1 MNVFWVRSAIYAE
14 LISLVFLQRFAITVG
29 VKQIPLALPLTFVV
43 MVTLFLC
50 NAVDIARVKLEAY
63 TFMISVL
70 ILCSLM
76 SIGSLHIALTSLAA
90 LASVYLL
97 WTVTIKDPYQLIFP
111 DALNIFQWSIAITS
125 LLSVLQFLL
134 QLVGL
139 GFIDL
144 NSLVPAH
151 WMLSGFNTTYHPPLM
166 NIFKSNGFF
175 MLEPSFASQ
184 LSALAFI
191 FEYRYFKR
199 IGLLALYL
207 AAVIF
212 TFSGTGILLIL
223 LTAIFA
229 FKDFLLPNKKALK
242 YLLVSMALSVPLTI
256 AYLPVY
262 IERIQHQLSTGSS
275 AYARW
280 VSPFIGVSYLF
291 PAHTLLG
298 AGPGTESR
306 SPLLTLLPSAT
317 SFTVLPSLLFQYG
330 VVGTV
335 SFTIFLYAC
344 VRPCIKSGVSNTVI
358 VSLGTIYLLLNGA
371 LIEPFIDFLVLFLA
385 VIWSR
390 ENAQLSSAYKNKG
403 RLSLGVRVS

>member
-1 MNVFWVRSAIYAE
+1 MKIFWVRSVLYAE
-14 LISLVFLQRFAITVG
+14 LMSLVFLQRFAITFG
-29 VKQIPLALPLTFVV
+29 VKQIPLVLPLTFVV
-43 MVTLFLC
+43 MIMLFLC

-63 TFMISVL
+63 TFMMSVL
-70 ILCSLM
+70 ILCSVM

-97 WTVTIKDPYQLIFP
+97 WTVAIKDPYRIIFP
-111 DALNIFQWSIAITS
+111 DALNVFQWSIAVTS
-125 LLSVLQFLL
+125 FLSILQFLS
-134 QLVGL
+134 QLVGF

-144 NSLVPAH
+144 NALIPAH

-191 FEYRYFKR
+191 IEYRYFKR
-199 IGLLALYL
+199 ITFLALFL

-223 LTAIFA
+223 LAAIFA

-242 YLLVSMALSVPLTI
+242 YLLFSFVLVFPLGM

-291 PAHTLLG
+291 PAHTLFG
-298 AGPGTESR
+298 AGPGSESR
-306 SPLLTLLPSAT
+306 SPLLHLLPPAT
-317 SFTVLPSLLFQYG
+317 NFAVIPSLLFQYG
-330 VVGTV
+330 LVGAL
-335 SFTIFLYAC
+335 SFILFLYAC
-344 VRPCIKSGVSNTVI
+344 VNPCVKSGMKNVI
-358 VSLGTIYLLLNGA
+358 LIPLGAIYLLLSGA
-371 LIEPFIDFLVLFLA
+371 LIEPFIDFLILFLS
-385 VIWSR
+385 VIWCSD
-390 ENAQLSSAYKNKG
+390 NAPKIRGIRTSDWLFFRQWS
-403 RLSLGVRVS
+403 

>member
-1 MNVFWVRSAIYAE
+1 M
-14 LISLVFLQRFAITVG
+14 SLVFLQRFAITFG
-29 VKQIPLALPLTFVV
+29 VKQIPLVLPLTFVV
-43 MVTLFLC
+43 MTILFLC

-63 TFMISVL
+63 TFMMSVL

-97 WTVTIKDPYQLIFP
+97 WTVTIKEPYRLIFP
-111 DALNIFQWSIAITS
+111 DALNIFQWSVAITS
-125 LLSVLQFLL
+125 LLSVLQFFL

-199 IGLLALYL
+199 IGWLALYL

-223 LTAIFA
+223 LAAIFA
-229 FKDFLLPNKKALK
+229 FKDFLVPNKKALK
-242 YLLVSMALSVPLTI
+242 YLLFSLVLVFPMAI

-291 PAHTLLG
+291 PSHTLFG
-298 AGPGTESR
+298 AGPGAESR
-306 SPLLTLLPSAT
+306 SPLLLLLPPAN
-317 SFTVLPSLLFQYG
+317 SFTVIPSLLFQYG
-330 VVGTV
+330 IVGAL
-335 SFTIFLYAC
+335 SFTVFLYVC
-344 VRPCIKSGVSNTVI
+344 VRFCIKSDMPSTVM
-358 VSLGTIYLLLNGA
+358 VSLGIIYLLLSGT
-371 LIEPFIDFLVLFLA
+371 LIEPSIDFLILFLS
-385 VIWSR
+385 VIWCGGHAPIIRGSR
-390 ENAQLSSAYKNKG
+390 TSGWLLFRHGS
-403 RLSLGVRVS
+403 

>member
-1 MNVFWVRSAIYAE
+1 MKAFWVRSVIYVE
-14 LISLVFLQRFAITVG
+14 LISLVFLQRFAITFG
-29 VKQIPLALPLTFVV
+29 VKQIPLVLPLTFVV
-43 MVTLFLC
+43 MTILFLC
-50 NAVDIARVKLEAY
+50 NAVDIARAKLEAY
-63 TFMISVL
+63 TLMISML
-70 ILCSLM
+70 ILCAVM

-97 WTVTIKDPYQLIFP
+97 WTVTIKDPYRPIFP
-111 DALNIFQWSIAITS
+111 DALNVFQWSIAVTS
-125 LLSVLQFLL
+125 LLSVFQFLL

-139 GFIDL
+139 GFLDL
-144 NSLVPAH
+144 NSLVPTH

-199 IGLLALYL
+199 ISLLALYM

-223 LTAIFA
+223 LAAAFA
-229 FKDFLLPNKKALK
+229 FKDFLLPNKRALK
-242 YLLVSMALSVPLTI
+242 YLLFSLVLVFPMAI

-291 PAHTLLG
+291 PAHTLWG
-298 AGPGTESR
+298 AGPGSESR
-306 SPLLTLLPSAT
+306 SPLLTLLPPAT

-330 VVGTV
+330 VIGTV
-335 SFTIFLYAC
+335 SFAIFLYAC
-344 VRPCIKSGVSNTVI
+344 VRPYVKSGVSSTII
-358 VSLGTIYLLLNGA
+358 VSLGIIYLLLNGT

-390 ENAQLSSAYKNKG
+390 ENAQPNGTYQHKSG
-403 RLSLGVRVS
+403 LSLGARAP

>member
-1 MNVFWVRSAIYAE
+1 MKVFWVRSVIYAE
-14 LISLVFLQRFAITVG
+14 LMSLVFLQRFAITFG
-29 VKQIPLALPLTFVV
+29 VKQIPLVLPLTFVV
-43 MVTLFLC
+43 MTILFLC

-63 TFMISVL
+63 TFMMSVL
-70 ILCSLM
+70 ILCSVM
-76 SIGSLHIALTSLAA
+76 SIGSLHVALTSLAA

-97 WTVTIKDPYQLIFP
+97 WTVTIKEPYRLIFP
-111 DALNIFQWSIAITS
+111 DALNIFQWSVAITS

-166 NIFKSNGFF
+166 DIFKSNGFF

-223 LTAIFA
+223 LAAIFA

-242 YLLVSMALSVPLTI
+242 YLLLSLVLVFPMAI

-280 VSPFIGVSYLF
+280 VSPFIGVFYLF
-291 PAHTLLG
+291 PAHTLFG
-298 AGPGTESR
+298 AGPGAESR
-306 SPLLTLLPSAT
+306 SPLLHLLSLAT
-317 SFTVLPSLLFQYG
+317 NFAVIPSLLFQYG
-330 VVGTV
+330 LVGTL
-335 SFTIFLYAC
+335 SFALFLYVC
-344 VRPCIKSGVSNTVI
+344 VKSCVKNGMQSVILVPLGV
-358 VSLGTIYLLLNGA
+358 IYLLLSGA
-371 LIEPFIDFLVLFLA
+371 LIEPFIDFIILFLS
-385 VIWSR
+385 VIWCGD
-390 ENAQLSSAYKNKG
+390 NAPIIRGNRTSDWLLFRHG
-403 RLSLGVRVS
+403 

>member
-1 MNVFWVRSAIYAE
+1 MKVFWVRSVIYAE
-14 LISLVFLQRFAITVG
+14 LISLVFLQRFAITFG
-29 VKQIPLALPLTFVV
+29 VKQIPLVLPLTFVV
-43 MVTLFLC
+43 MTILFVC
-50 NAVDIARVKLEAY
+50 NAVDISRVKLETY
-63 TFMISVL
+63 TFMMSVL
-70 ILCSLM
+70 ILCSLIN
-76 SIGSLHIALTSLAA
+76 IGSMYIAVTSLAA

-97 WTVTIKDPYQLIFP
+97 WTVTIKESYRLIFSG
-111 DALNIFQWSIAITS
+111 ALNVFQWSIAVTS

-139 GFIDL
+139 GFVDL

-199 IGLLALYL
+199 TGLLALYL

-229 FKDFLLPNKKALK
+229 FKDFLLPNRKALK
-242 YLLVSMALSVPLTI
+242 YLLLSLALLFPMAI

-262 IERIQHQLSTGSS
+262 LERMQHQLSTGSS

-291 PAHTLLG
+291 PAHTLFG
-298 AGPGTESR
+298 AGPGAESR
-306 SPLLTLLPSAT
+306 SSLLHLLPPAT
-317 SFTVLPSLLFQYG
+317 NFAVIPSLLFQYG
-330 VVGTV
+330 LVGTL
-335 SFTIFLYAC
+335 SFTLFLYIC
-344 VRPCIKSGVSNTVI
+344 VKSCLKNGMQAAILIPLGV
-358 VSLGTIYLLLNGA
+358 IYLLLSGA
-371 LIEPFIDFLVLFLA
+371 LIEPFIDFLILFLS
-385 VIWSR
+385 VIWCGD
-390 ENAQLSSAYKNKG
+390 NAPKIRDHRTSDGLLFRHG
-403 RLSLGVRVS
+403 

>member
-242 YLLVSMALSVPLTI
+242 YFLFSLVLAFPMAI

-291 PAHTLLG
+291 PTHILFG
-298 AGPGTESR
+298 AGPGAESR

-330 VVGTV
+330 VIGTV
-335 SFTIFLYAC
+335 SFSIFLYAC
-344 VRPCIKSGVSNTVI
+344 VRPYVKNGVSSTII